1 MLNAA
6 DGMKLPM
13 RTLAITIL
21 CAASLALAGC
31 KTTKKV
37 EIAPPVATKDY
48 TRPLPPGVNP
58 LRKVDNPAVYRRLL
72 EQTYSPNDPLLVEA
86 AKRAAEWFRKP
97 SAKGFF
103 PVAGVSFERAQAS
116 VDALVEILKTS
127 PSQSQYIASVMDRF
141 DLYESVGWD
150 GSGEVLFT
158 GYCAMDFDAS
168 RTRSGEFN
176 FPLYTRPADLVV
188 DEKTGKVIGQR
199 VGNTTRPYPTRREIE
214 ESGMLAGTE
223 LVWVRSPLDAYF
235 IQVNGS
241 AKLWLD
247 DNTIMYLGYSG
258 TNGRPYT
265 GLGATM
271 IKRGI
276 VDPSRVGLPF
286 IKDYYKAHPQEV
298 LDMIRE
304 NDRYVFFTAYESSKW
319 PAGSLGYRVTEKR
332 TIATDKDVFPRGG
345 AVIVDTRIPTFGR
358 TFQPFTQ
365 LMFDQDTGGAIKAPG
380 RGDLYMGEGAAAGL
394 IAGRQY
400 QEGRLYYLFLKE
412 SSLQAD
418 ASGAPTNLRR

>member
-1 MLNAA
+1 MSKMAGSMNRSL
-6 DGMKLPM
+6 
-13 RTLAITIL
+13 R
-21 CAASLALAGC
+21 ASLLAALLVGPVGC
-31 KTTKKV
+31 QSVKTLEVT
-37 EIAPPVATKDY
+37 PPGPGKDY
-48 TRPLPPGVNP
+48 TRALPPGVNP
-58 LRKVDNPAVYRRLL
+58 LRLVTDTARYRQLL
-72 EQTYSPNDPLLVEA
+72 EQTYSADDPLLVEA
-86 AKRAAEWFRKP
+86 ARRGSEWFTKP
-97 SAKGFF
+97 SARNHF
-103 PVAGVSFERAQAS
+103 PVAGVTFERAKAS
-116 VDALVEILKTS
+116 MDAMASLLKS
-127 PSQSQYIASVMDRF
+127 NPSQSQYMAAVMDKF

-168 RTRSGEFN
+168 RTRSVEFN
-176 FPLYTRPADLVV
+176 YPLYTRPGDLVV
-188 DEKTGKVIGQR
+188 DAKTGKVLGQR
-199 VGNTTRPYPTRREIE
+199 VGDAIRPYPTRRELE
-214 ESGMLAGTE
+214 ESGALNGIE
-223 LVWVRSPLDAYF
+223 LVYVRSPLDAYF

-247 DNTIMYLGYSG
+247 DGSVMYLGYSG
-258 TNGRPYT
+258 TNGRNYT

-304 NDRYVFFTAYESSKW
+304 NDRYVFFTAYESGKW

-332 TIATDKDVFPRGG
+332 TLATDKDVFPRGG
-345 AVIVDTRIPTFGR
+345 AVIVDTRIPTYGR
-358 TFQPFTQ
+358 TLQPFTQ

-380 RGDLYMGEGAAAGL
+380 RGDIYMGEGAAAGL

-412 SSLQAD
+412 SNKLQAE
-418 ASGAPTNLRR
+418 ASGVPSSRNAIP

>member
-1 MLNAA
+1 MSIATIAPSALRRGALLLLAGAA
-6 DGMKLPM
+6 
-13 RTLAITIL
+13 
-21 CAASLALAGC
+21 LALTGC
-31 KTTKKV
+31 RTTKTV
-37 EIAPPVATKDY
+37 EVQPMQPTKDY

-58 LRKVDNPAVYRRLL
+58 LRLVTDQARYRRLL
-72 EQTYSPNDPLLVEA
+72 EASYAGNDPLLVEA
-86 AKRAAEWFRKP
+86 AARSAEWFRKP
-97 SAKGFF
+97 SAKNHF
-103 PVAGVSFERAQAS
+103 PIAGVSFDRAKAS
-116 VDALVEILKTS
+116 IDALVEILRSYPT
-127 PSQSQYIASVMDRF
+127 QEQYISAVMEKF

-168 RTRSGEFN
+168 KTRSAEFN
-176 FPLYTRPADLVV
+176 FPLYSRPADLVV
-188 DEKTGKVIGQR
+188 DEITGKVQGQR
-199 VGNTTRPYPTRREIE
+199 VGNTLRLYPTRREIE

-223 LVWVRSPLDAYF
+223 IVWVRSPLDAYF

-241 AKLWLD
+241 AKLWLAEGGV
-247 DNTIMYLGYSG
+247 MYLGYSG
-258 TNGRPYT
+258 TNGRQYT

-271 IKRGI
+271 IKRRI

-286 IKDYYKAHPQEV
+286 IRDYYKSHPQEV

-304 NDRYVFFTAYESSKW
+304 NDRYVFFTAYESGKW
-319 PAGSLGYRVTEKR
+319 PAGSLGFRVTERR
-332 TIATDKDVFPRGG
+332 TIATDKEVFPRGG

-365 LMFDQDTGGAIKAPG
+365 MMFDQDTGGAIKAPG

-412 SSLQAD
+412 AAKQ
-418 ASGAPTNLRR
+418 

>member
-1 MLNAA
+1 MSIAIHRLKLSTRSMLLSALCSA
-6 DGMKLPM
+6 V
-13 RTLAITIL
+13 LA
-21 CAASLALAGC
+21 SGGC
-31 KTTKKV
+31 KSTQTT
-37 EIAPPVATKDY
+37 EIAKPVAAKNY
-48 TRPLPPGVNP
+48 TQPLPPGVNP
-58 LRKVDNPAVYRRLL
+58 LRKVEDQALYRRLL
-72 EQTYSPNDPLLVEA
+72 EASYSPDDPLLLEA
-86 AKRAAEWFRKP
+86 SKRAAEWFRKP

-103 PVAGVSFERAQAS
+103 PVAGVTFDRARAS
-116 VDALVEILKTS
+116 VDALLEILQAN
-127 PSQSQYIASVMDRF
+127 PSQSQYVASVMDRF

-168 RTRSGEFN
+168 RTRSSEFN

-188 DEKTGKVIGQR
+188 DERTGKVLGQR

-223 LVWVRSPLDAYF
+223 LVYVRSPLDAYF

-241 AKLWLD
+241 AKLWLED
-247 DNTIMYLGYSG
+247 GSVMYLGYSG
-258 TNGRPYT
+258 TNGREYT

-298 LDMIRE
+298 LDMIRD

-332 TIATDKDVFPRGG
+332 TIATDKEVFPRGG

-358 TFQPFTQ
+358 TFEPFTQ

-412 SSLQAD
+412 STLQAD
-418 ASGAPTNLRR
+418 AGARR

>member
-1 MLNAA
+1 MN
-6 DGMKLPM
+6 
-13 RTLAITIL
+13 
-21 CAASLALAGC
+21 
-31 KTTKKV
+31 
-37 EIAPPVATKDY
+37 
-48 TRPLPPGVNP
+48 
-58 LRKVDNPAVYRRLL
+58 
-72 EQTYSPNDPLLVEA
+72 Q
-86 AKRAAEWFRKP
+86 
-97 SAKGFF
+97 
-103 PVAGVSFERAQAS
+103 
-116 VDALVEILKTS
+116 
-127 PSQSQYIASVMDRF
+127 F

-168 RTRSGEFN
+168 RTRSSEFS
-176 FPLYTRPADLVV
+176 FPLYTRPADLVI
-188 DEKTGKVIGQR
+188 DEKTGKVLGQR
-199 VGNTTRPYPTRREIE
+199 VGSELRPYPTRRQIE

-223 LVWVRSPLDAYF
+223 LVYVRSALDAYF

-247 DNTIMYLGYSG
+247 DGGVMYLGYSG

-286 IKDYYKAHPQEV
+286 IRDYYKTNPQDV

-304 NDRYVFFTAYESSKW
+304 NDRYVFFTAYESGKW
-319 PAGSLGYRVTEKR
+319 PAGSLGFRVTEKR

-358 TFQPFTQ
+358 SFEPFTQ

-412 SSLQAD
+412 AQFQAEV
-418 ASGAPTNLRR
+418 SPRR

>member
-1 MLNAA
+1 MPLPASAPLPFRRGAVLCLAA
-6 DGMKLPM
+6 ALP
-13 RTLAITIL
+13 
-21 CAASLALAGC
+21 LALCGC
-31 KTTKKV
+31 RTTKTV
-37 EIAPPVATKDY
+37 EVQPMQPTKDY

-58 LRKVDNPAVYRRLL
+58 LRPVTDPAVFRRLL
-72 EQTYSPNDPLLVEA
+72 ETSWSDNDPLLVEA
-86 AKRAAEWFRKP
+86 AARSAEWFRKP
-97 SAKGFF
+97 SAKNHF
-103 PVAGVSFERAQAS
+103 PIAGVTFDRAKAS
-116 VDALVEILKTS
+116 IDALVEVLRSYPT
-127 PSQSQYIASVMDRF
+127 QEQYVSSIMEKF

-168 RTRSGEFN
+168 KTRSAEFN
-176 FPLYTRPADLVV
+176 FPLYSRPADLVV
-188 DEKTGKVIGQR
+188 DEITGKVQGQR
-199 VGNTTRPYPTRREIE
+199 VGNTIRPYPTRREIE
-214 ESGMLAGTE
+214 SSGMLEGTE
-223 LVWVRSPLDAYF
+223 IVWVRSPLDAYF

-241 AKLWLD
+241 AKLWLAEGGV
-247 DNTIMYLGYSG
+247 MYLGYSG
-258 TNGRPYT
+258 TNGREYT

-271 IKRGI
+271 IKRRI

-286 IKDYYKAHPQEV
+286 IRDYYKSHPQEV

-304 NDRYVFFTAYESSKW
+304 NDRYVFFTAYESGKW
-319 PAGSLGYRVTEKR
+319 PAGSLGFRVTERR
-332 TIATDKDVFPRGG
+332 TIATDKEVFPRGG

-380 RGDLYMGEGAAAGL
+380 RGDIYMGEGAAAGL

-412 SSLQAD
+412 
-418 ASGAPTNLRR
+418 APKK

>member
-1 MLNAA
+1 MTIAIATLKLSTRSMLLAA
-6 DGMKLPM
+6 LCSAV
-13 RTLAITIL
+13 LA
-21 CAASLALAGC
+21 SGGC
-31 KTTKKV
+31 KSTSNT
-37 EIAPPVATKDY
+37 EIAEPVAAKNY
-48 TRPLPPGVNP
+48 TQPLAPGVNP
-58 LRKVDNPAVYRRLL
+58 LRKVEDQAVYRRLL
-72 EQTYSPNDPLLVEA
+72 EASYSADDPLLLEA
-86 AKRAAEWFRKP
+86 SKRAAEWFRKP

-103 PVAGVSFERAQAS
+103 PVAGITFDRAQAS
-116 VDALVEILKTS
+116 VDALLEILKTN
-127 PSQSQYIASVMDRF
+127 PSQSQYVASVMDQF

-168 RTRSGEFN
+168 RTRSSEFN

-188 DEKTGKVIGQR
+188 DEKTGKVLGQR

-223 LVWVRSPLDAYF
+223 LVYVRSPLDAYF

-241 AKLWLD
+241 AKLWLED
-247 DNTIMYLGYSG
+247 GSVMYLGYSG
-258 TNGRPYT
+258 TNGREYT

-286 IKDYYKAHPQEV
+286 IRDYYKAHPQEV
-298 LDMIRE
+298 LDMIRD

-358 TFQPFTQ
+358 TFEPFTQ

-412 SSLQAD
+412 STLQAD
-418 ASGAPTNLRR
+418 AGARR